1 MLGLKRPWPNF
12 IHRWPR
18 SCAPGSSVIPDGPAV
33 TTEQTDMIYT
43 EIYYI
48 YIYTLYI
55 HIIYI
60 YTHYIYIY
68 TGERQ
73 KIDTQLVSKVSH
85 HDISYHVLSI
95 SSQFHTLIVK
105 IICMRANVV
114 M

>member
-48 YIYTLYI
+48 YI
-55 HIIYI
+55 HII

-68 TGERQ
+68 TIYIYIQARD
-73 KIDTQLVSKVSH
+73 KKLTPNW
-85 HDISYHVLSI
+85 
-95 SSQFHTLIVK
+95 FP
-105 IICMRANVV
+105 R
-114 M
+114 